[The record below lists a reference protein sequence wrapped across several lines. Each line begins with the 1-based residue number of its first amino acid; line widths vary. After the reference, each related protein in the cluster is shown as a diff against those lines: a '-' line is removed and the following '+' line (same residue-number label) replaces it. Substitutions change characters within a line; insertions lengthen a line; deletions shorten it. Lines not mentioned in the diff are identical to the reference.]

1 MEGPAPV
8 NVAARSE
15 ASARSRPLDLL
26 YGETETELR
35 AAVRGVLADKAAWP
49 DVLAR
54 TESAQT
60 YDTALWHTLAAEVG
74 VAGLLV
80 PEALGG
86 AGAGYREAAV
96 VAEEIGRAVAPVP
109 FLGSAVV
116 ATTALLSVG
125 DTELLRRLASGS
137 VTAALAV
144 PFAAGPFP
152 VGPGRRPD
160 SAVRLDAPQP
170 DDQPGSYRLT
180 GIVRGV
186 ADALPADVLLVSAD
200 GVPSGLYVVQVGD
213 GVGKE
218 AVVSLDQ
225 TRQLCDVTLDR
236 AIARQVASGQAAEQ
250 AVAAAL
256 LAGAGV
262 LASEQLGVADR
273 CLEMT
278 LAYVKERKQFARPVG
293 GFQAIKHRLAD
304 LWVLV
309 TQARAVARAAA
320 NALAD
325 QAGDARSDGAGSG
338 GARSGGAGS
347 GGAGSG
353 GTESGGTEPGTQV
366 ELLVALAKAA
376 CSDTALKAA
385 QETIQLHGG
394 IGFTWEHP
402 AHLFLKRAKAD
413 SIGLGTA
420 DAHRA
425 ALARLADL
433 PAPG

>member
-1 MEGPAPV
+1 M
-8 NVAARSE
+8 SE
-15 ASARSRPLDLL
+15 ASVRPRPLDLL

-54 TESAQT
+54 TETSQT
-60 YDTALWHTLAAEVG
+60 YDTALWRTLAADIG
-74 VAGLLV
+74 VAGLLI

-86 AGAGYREAAV
+86 AGASYREAAV
-96 VAEEIGRAVAPVP
+96 VAEELGRAVAPVP

-116 ATTALLSVG
+116 ATTALLSVA
-125 DTELLRRLASGS
+125 DAELLRQLASGA

-144 PFAAGPFP
+144 PFAAAPFAAAP
-152 VGPGRRPD
+152 FAAGQRRRPEPR
-160 SAVRLDAPQP
+160 VRLDAPQP
-170 DDQPGSYRLT
+170 GDQPGSYRLT
-180 GIVRGV
+180 GAVRGV
-186 ADALPADVLLVSAD
+186 ADALPANVLLVPAD
-200 GVPSGLYVVQVGD
+200 GVPYGLYVVQVGA

-218 AVVSLDQ
+218 PVVSLDQ

-236 AIARQVASGQAAEQ
+236 VIARQVASGAAAER

-262 LASEQLGVADR
+262 LASEQLGVAER

-304 LWVLV
+304 LWVMV

-320 NALAD
+320 NGLAVLSTGV
-325 QAGDARSDGAGSG
+325 QSAGAPAT
-338 GARSGGAGS
+338 AEA
-347 GGAGSG
+347 
-353 GTESGGTEPGTQV
+353 

-376 CSDTALKAA
+376 CSDAALKAA

-420 DAHRA
+420 DTHRA
-425 ALARLADL
+425 ALVRLADL

>member
-1 MEGPAPV
+1 V
-8 NVAARSE
+8 SE
-15 ASARSRPLDLL
+15 ASVRPRPLDLL

-35 AAVRGVLADKAAWP
+35 SAVRGVLADKAAWP

-54 TESAQT
+54 TETPQT

-74 VAGLLV
+74 VAGLLI
-80 PEALGG
+80 PEAFGG
-86 AGAGYREAAV
+86 AGASYREAAV
-96 VAEEIGRAVAPVP
+96 VAEEIGRTVAPVP
-109 FLGSAVV
+109 FLGSAVI
-116 ATTALLSVG
+116 ATTAAVSVG
-125 DTELLRRLASGS
+125 DGELLRELASGA
-137 VTAALAV
+137 VTAALVV

-152 VGPGRRPD
+152 AGPSPAGQGRRPD
-160 SAVRLDAPQP
+160 PGVRLDGPQP
-170 DDQPGSYRLT
+170 GDEPGSYRLT
-180 GIVRGV
+180 GVVRGV
-186 ADALPADVLLVSAD
+186 ADALPADVLLVPAD
-200 GVPSGLYVVQVGD
+200 GVPFGLYVVQVGAAVVKD
-213 GVGKE
+213 P
-218 AVVSLDQ
+218 VVSLDQ
-225 TRQLCDVTLDR
+225 TRQLCDITLDR
-236 AIARQVASGQAAEQ
+236 ALGRQVASGEAAER

-262 LASEQLGVADR
+262 LASEQLGVAER

-304 LWVLV
+304 LWVMV
-309 TQARAVARAAA
+309 TQARAAARAAA
-320 NALAD
+320 NGLAAQSGEVQSSG
-325 QAGDARSDGAGSG
+325 QAG
-338 GARSGGAGS
+338 
-347 GGAGSG
+347 
-353 GTESGGTEPGTQV
+353 TEA
-366 ELLVALAKAA
+366 ELLVALAEAA

-425 ALARLADL
+425 ALARLANL

>member
-1 MEGPAPV
+1 V
-8 NVAARSE
+8 SE
-15 ASARSRPLDLL
+15 ASVRPRLSDLL
-26 YGETETELR
+26 YSETESELR
-35 AAVRGVLADKAAWP
+35 AAVRGVLADRAAWP

-54 TESAQT
+54 TETSQT
-60 YDTALWHTLAAEVG
+60 YDTALWHTLAADIG
-74 VAGLLV
+74 VAGLLI

-86 AGAGYREAAV
+86 AGASCREAAV

-116 ATTALLSVG
+116 ATTVLLSVG
-125 DTELLRRLASGS
+125 DPELLQQLASGS

-144 PFAAGPFP
+144 PFAAGPFAASA
-152 VGPGRRPD
+152 GQRREPP
-160 SAVRLDAPQP
+160 VRLDAPQSG
-170 DDQPGSYRLT
+170 DQPGSYRLT
-180 GIVRGV
+180 GSVRGV
-186 ADALPADVLLVSAD
+186 ADALPADVLLVPAD
-200 GVPSGLYVVQVGD
+200 GVPRGLYVVHVGE
-213 GVGKE
+213 GVRKDP
-218 AVVSLDQ
+218 VVSLDQ
-225 TRQLCDVTLDR
+225 TRQLCDLTLDR
-236 AIARQVASGQAAEQ
+236 AAARQVASGAAAEQ

-262 LASEQLGVADR
+262 LASEQLGVAER

-278 LAYVKERKQFARPVG
+278 ITYVKERKQFARPIG

-304 LWVLV
+304 LWVMV
-309 TQARAVARAAA
+309 TQARAAARAAA
-320 NALAD
+320 NGLTD
-325 QAGDARSDGAGSG
+325 QASAARFDGIPVTVGQ
-338 GARSGGAGS
+338 
-347 GGAGSG
+347 
-353 GTESGGTEPGTQV
+353 PGPEA

-433 PAPG
+433 PVPG

>member
-1 MEGPAPV
+1 M
-8 NVAARSE
+8 SE
-15 ASARSRPLDLL
+15 ASVRPRSADLL

-35 AAVRGVLADKAAWP
+35 AAVRGVLADRAGWP

-54 TESAQT
+54 TETSQT
-60 YDTALWHTLAAEVG
+60 YDTALWHTLAAEIG
-74 VAGLLV
+74 VAGLLI

-86 AGAGYREAAV
+86 AGVSYREAAV
-96 VAEEIGRAVAPVP
+96 VAEELGRAVAPVP
-109 FLGSAVV
+109 FLGSSVV

-125 DTELLRRLASGS
+125 DAELLQRLASGT

-144 PFAAGPFP
+144 PFAAGPFAA
-152 VGPGRRPD
+152 GGGQWRQPG
-160 SAVRLDAPQP
+160 VRLDAPKP
-170 DDQPGSYRLT
+170 GDQPGSYRLT
-180 GIVRGV
+180 GDVRGV
-186 ADALPADVLLVSAD
+186 ADALPADVLLVPAD
-200 GVPSGLYVVQVGD
+200 GVPYGLYVVQVGD
-213 GVGKE
+213 GVGKDP
-218 AVVSLDQ
+218 VVSLDQ
-225 TRQLCDVTLDR
+225 TRQLCDLTLDR

-262 LASEQLGVADR
+262 LASEQLGVAER
-273 CLEMT
+273 CLDMT
-278 LAYVKERKQFARPVG
+278 LTYVKERKQFARPIG
-293 GFQAIKHRLAD
+293 GFQAIKHRLSD
-304 LWVLV
+304 LWVMV

-320 NALAD
+320 NGLGD
-325 QAGDARSDGAGSG
+325 QAGAT
-338 GARSGGAGS
+338 RSGGTQS
-347 GGAGSG
+347 SDTQR
-353 GTESGGTEPGTQV
+353 GTDA

-376 CSDTALKAA
+376 CSDTALRVA

-425 ALARLADL
+425 ALAWLADL

>member
-1 MEGPAPV
+1 V
-8 NVAARSE
+8 NVAGPGE
-15 ASARSRPLDLL
+15 ASVRSRPLDLL

-35 AAVRGVLADKAAWP
+35 AAVRGVLADRAAWP

-54 TESAQT
+54 TETPQT
-60 YDTALWHTLAAEVG
+60 YDTALWHTLAAEIG
-74 VAGLLV
+74 VAGLLI
-80 PEALGG
+80 PAELGG

-116 ATTALLSVG
+116 ATTALLSAG
-125 DTELLRRLASGS
+125 DSELLGVLASGG

-152 VGPGRRPD
+152 TEPGRRAEPG
-160 SAVRLDAPQP
+160 ARLDARQP
-170 DDQPGSYRLT
+170 GDEPGSYRVT
-180 GIVRGV
+180 GGVRGV
-186 ADALPADVLLVSAD
+186 ADALPADVLLVPAD
-200 GVPSGLYVVQVGD
+200 GVPYGLYVVKVGD
-213 GVGKE
+213 GV
-218 AVVSLDQ
+218 ARHPVVSLDQ
-225 TRQLCDVTLDR
+225 TRQLCDLTLDR
-236 AIARQVASGQAAEQ
+236 ASARQIASGQAAER

-262 LASEQLGVADR
+262 LASEQLGIAER

-293 GFQAIKHRLAD
+293 GFQALKHRLSD
-304 LWVLV
+304 LWVTV
-309 TQARAVARAAA
+309 TQARAAARAAA
-320 NALAD
+320 NGLTEA
-325 QAGDARSDGAGSG
+325 DGAPAGRIQSSG
-338 GARSGGAGS
+338 DQP
-347 GGAGSG
+347 
-353 GTESGGTEPGTQV
+353 GTEA

-376 CSDTALKAA
+376 CSDAALKAA

-433 PAPG
+433 PGPE

>member
-1 MEGPAPV
+1 VEGL
-8 NVAARSE
+8 AAVSE
-15 ASARSRPLDLL
+15 ASVRPRSADLL
-26 YGETETELR
+26 YSETETELR
-35 AAVRGVLADKAAWP
+35 AAVRSVLADRAAWP

-54 TESAQT
+54 TETAQT
-60 YDTALWHTLAAEVG
+60 YDTALWHTLAAEIG
-74 VAGLLV
+74 VAGLLI

-86 AGAGYREAAV
+86 AGASCREAAV
-96 VAEEIGRAVAPVP
+96 VAEEVGRAAAPVP

-125 DTELLRRLASGS
+125 DSELLQQLATGR

-144 PFAAGPFP
+144 PFADGPFAAGAGQRKP
-152 VGPGRRPD
+152 
-160 SAVRLDAPQP
+160 AVRLDAPQP
-170 DDQPGSYRLT
+170 GDQPGSYRLT
-180 GIVRGV
+180 GSVRGV
-186 ADALPADVLLVSAD
+186 ADALPAEVLLVPAD
-200 GVPSGLYVVQVGD
+200 GVPFGLYVVQVGA
-213 GVGKE
+213 GVRKDP
-218 AVVSLDQ
+218 VVSLDQ
-225 TRQLCDVTLDR
+225 TRQLCDLTLDR
-236 AIARQVASGQAAEQ
+236 AAARQVASGAAAEQ

-262 LASEQLGVADR
+262 LASEQLGIAER
-273 CLEMT
+273 CLDMT
-278 LAYVKERKQFARPVG
+278 LTYVKERKQFARPIG

-304 LWVLV
+304 LWVMV
-309 TQARAVARAAA
+309 TQARAAARAAA
-320 NALAD
+320 NGLTGH
-325 QAGDARSDGAGSG
+325 AGAAWSDRAQSSG
-338 GARSGGAGS
+338 TQP
-347 GGAGSG
+347 
-353 GTESGGTEPGTQV
+353 GTEA

-376 CSDTALKAA
+376 CSDAALKAA
-385 QETIQLHGG
+385 QETVQLHGG

>member
-1 MEGPAPV
+1 M
-8 NVAARSE
+8 NSAAQSE
-15 ASARSRPLDLL
+15 ASVRPRSADLL
-26 YGETETELR
+26 YSETETELR
-35 AAVRGVLADKAAWP
+35 AAVRGVLAERAAWP

-54 TESAQT
+54 TETSQT
-60 YDTALWHTLAAEVG
+60 YDIPLWHTLAAEIG
-74 VAGLLV
+74 VAGLLI

-86 AGAGYREAAV
+86 AGASYREAAV

-125 DTELLRRLASGS
+125 DSDLLQQLANGRT
-137 VTAALAV
+137 TAALAV
-144 PFAAGPFP
+144 SFAAGPFAA
-152 VGPGRRPD
+152 GGGRRREPG
-160 SAVRLDAPQP
+160 VRLDGPQP
-170 DDQPGSYRLT
+170 GDKPGSYRLT
-180 GIVRGV
+180 GSVRGV
-186 ADALPADVLLVSAD
+186 ADALPADVLLVPAD
-200 GVPSGLYVVQVGD
+200 GVPYGLYVVHVGE
-213 GVGKE
+213 GVRKDP
-218 AVVSLDQ
+218 VVSLDQ
-225 TRQLCDVTLDR
+225 TRQLCDLTLHR
-236 AIARQVASGQAAEQ
+236 AVARQVARGAAAER

-262 LASEQLGVADR
+262 LASEQLGVAER
-273 CLEMT
+273 CLDMT
-278 LAYVKERKQFARPVG
+278 LTYVKERKQFARPIG

-304 LWVLV
+304 LWVMV

-320 NALAD
+320 NGLTD
-325 QAGDARSDGAGSG
+325 QTGAARSDSTAASGAQP
-338 GARSGGAGS
+338 A
-347 GGAGSG
+347 
-353 GTESGGTEPGTQV
+353 TEA

>member
-1 MEGPAPV
+1 M
-8 NVAARSE
+8 SE
-15 ASARSRPLDLL
+15 ASVRPRPLDLL

-35 AAVRGVLADKAAWP
+35 AAVRSVLADKAAWP
-49 DVLAR
+49 EVLAR
-54 TESAQT
+54 TETPET
-60 YDTALWHTLAAEVG
+60 YDTALWRTLAVEIG
-74 VAGLLV
+74 VAGLLI

-86 AGAGYREAAV
+86 AGASYREAAV
-96 VAEEIGRAVAPVP
+96 VAEEIGRTVAPVP

-125 DTELLRRLASGS
+125 DAELLQQLASGAA
-137 VTAALAV
+137 TAALAV
-144 PFAAGPFP
+144 PFAAGPFAAELGRQA
-152 VGPGRRPD
+152 GPG
-160 SAVRLDAPQP
+160 VRLDAPR
-170 DDQPGSYRLT
+170 PGDEPGGYRLT
-180 GIVRGV
+180 GVVRGV
-186 ADALPADVLLVSAD
+186 ADALPADVLFVPAD
-200 GVPSGLYVVQVGD
+200 GVPYGLYVVHAGA
-213 GVGKE
+213 GVHQE
-218 AVVSLDQ
+218 PVVSLDQ
-225 TRQLCDVTLDR
+225 TRQLCDITLDG
-236 AIARQVASGQAAEQ
+236 ALGRQVASGEAAHR

-262 LASEQLGVADR
+262 LASEQFSVAER

-304 LWVLV
+304 LWVMV
-309 TQARAVARAAA
+309 TQARAAARAAA
-320 NALAD
+320 NGLAA
-325 QAGDARSDGAGSG
+325 QASDIQPAGGQS
-338 GARSGGAGS
+338 AAE
-347 GGAGSG
+347 A
-353 GTESGGTEPGTQV
+353 

-376 CSDTALKAA
+376 CSDAALKAA